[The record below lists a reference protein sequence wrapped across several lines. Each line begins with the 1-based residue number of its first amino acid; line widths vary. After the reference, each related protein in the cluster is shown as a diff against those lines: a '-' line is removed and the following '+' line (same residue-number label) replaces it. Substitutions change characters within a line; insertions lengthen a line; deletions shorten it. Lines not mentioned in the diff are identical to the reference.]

1 MRQSGGIPIR
11 IAISGYYGCGNTGD
25 EAVLAGILESFRL
38 KAPEANFTVFSANPD
53 STARLHNV
61 VAAPRMSASAVKRVL
76 RESDLLISGGG
87 SLLQDV
93 TSLRSLVYYLWVVRS
108 ALSMRR
114 PVMFYAQGIGP
125 LRSRAGRLLTQNVA
139 NRVHAITV
147 RDEGSAALLAQI
159 GVTRPTIEVTADPA
173 FGLTPAPR
181 QRAEQILTESGVD
194 LMAPRVGIAIRPW
207 HKTEVPLDAY
217 VKLAEGIEAKG
228 QIVFLPMQ
236 PPGDTALSDSIA
248 IRVPGAIVIRQPLTP
263 AEALAVTSQFDGLIA
278 MRLHALIF
286 GAMAGIPMLALGYDP
301 KVHSLMTRLDRADT
315 VVDLEGFDPMS
326 AASRF
331 DELMSGGRDYRNEVE
346 ATGRGYSM
354 RKLNERNVEIALSL
368 LRKESL

>member
-1 MRQSGGIPIR
+1 
-11 IAISGYYGCGNTGD
+11 
-25 EAVLAGILESFRL
+25 
-38 KAPEANFTVFSANPD
+38 
-53 STARLHNV
+53 
-61 VAAPRMSASAVKRVL
+61 
-76 RESDLLISGGG
+76 
-87 SLLQDV
+87 
-93 TSLRSLVYYLWVVRS
+93 
-108 ALSMRR
+108 
-114 PVMFYAQGIGP
+114 
-125 LRSRAGRLLTQNVA
+125 
-139 NRVHAITV
+139 
-147 RDEGSAALLAQI
+147 
-159 GVTRPTIEVTADPA
+159 
-173 FGLTPAPR
+173 
-181 QRAEQILTESGVD
+181 
-194 LMAPRVGIAIRPW
+194 MAPRVGIAIRPW